1 MKKILVLISLILCLS
16 MIFTACNKTDV
27 EDDADTDV
35 EERVD
40 SVEANIA
47 MLVKLFNTYENA
59 GQIYDKVTEMTKQE
73 TVIDLSKI
81 AEELKKV
88 EAQGSVSM
96 NVEEDG
102 EDLGSGDFSIAIKD
116 NNLHFEGEAEG
127 DKIGL
132 DAYLTDSLQF
142 VFAAWEEYEGEMDI
156 AESFSIDI
164 NALMDQY
171 MSMMEEAMGQVTEAE
186 MPIDL
191 KEVVLGGI
199 KAEDIEY
206 KDGKYYLKKDAIYN
220 SIMATVDS
228 FIDAAADEGILPE
241 GFDEQYDAIKT
252 QVKSIVDAVELDIY
266 FLVKYETI
274 EGLGMNA
281 NVVMADLAE
290 AMGVEDA
297 ETGDFEY
304 IKAAFEVS
312 INGESINVE
321 FKQGGKVNKINANME
336 FVTEGEKAL
345 GINMTYAM
353 DINTVSKYTN
363 MDGKYNEET
372 NEYEQFEVEV
382 ENADAVKADMT
393 AKLTFLYDGDAVSG
407 FTTDYDLS
415 FNNKS
420 KRTENGVVDYESE
433 DKISME
439 ANVLADFS
447 KFDDANAT
455 VLDVTFKMN
464 NKHDTTSEWST
475 PYDDSVDF
483 TFSVKTTEANKANVV
498 LDVNSTSK
506 KLDGGNWETDNYNLK
521 INGTVEFKTENVTV
535 PAPNAAVKDAM
546 DEAKANPVD
555 IEDLMGGAE
564 KEETIPMP
572 EPDYDYDEMLP
583 GYDYDDMLPEYDY
596 AA

>member
-27 EDDADTDV
+27 EDGDTDV

-171 MSMMEEAMGQVTEAE
+171 MGMMEEAMSQVTETE

-241 GFDEQYDAIKT
+241 GFDEQYDEIKT

-281 NVVMADLAE
+281 NVVMADLAK

-321 FKQGGKVNKINANME
+321 FKQGGKVNKVNANME

-353 DINTVSKYTN
+353 DINTVSKYTS
-363 MDGKYNEET
+363 GHEEYNPET
-372 NEYEQFEVEV
+372 DNYERVEV
-382 ENADAVKADMT
+382 EIANETAIKADMT
-393 AKLTFLYDGDAVSG
+393 AKIAFIYDGEAVSG
-407 FTTDYDLS
+407 CTADYDLS
-415 FNNKS
+415 VNDSS
-420 KRTENGVVDYESE
+420 KRTENGTLDYNST
-433 DKISME
+433 DKITMDAS
-439 ANVLADFS
+439 AVIDFS

-455 VLDVTFKMN
+455 VLDVTFKM
-464 NKHDTTSEWST
+464 T
-475 PYDDSVDF
+475 DDYKRTGEDAYESKDAVTF
-483 TFSVKTTEANKANVV
+483 TASIKTTEANKANFAI
-498 LDVNSTSK
+498 TAT
-506 KLDGGNWETDNYNLK
+506 ENYNSQSANGEPYSRNNDFK

-555 IEDLMGGAE
+555 IEDLMGGA
-564 KEETIPMP
+564 KEEEEVVIPMP
-572 EPDYDYDEMLP
+572 EPDYNYDEMV
-583 GYDYDDMLPEYDY
+583 PEYDY